1 MIDQKKDFVSKEGGA
16 NKKPDFTAVKEYM
29 DTLLLQHDLPS
40 GDIIV
45 YHKGQQVFRYL
56 VGYADGAKE
65 TPLAEDALYALYSC
79 SKPITVAAV
88 LQMMERGL
96 LNLDDLVMKY
106 LPEYA
111 QAYVVEEGE
120 KVVVGHTMTVRH
132 LMTMSAGLD
141 YNLSKTALVELRQRK
156 PAATT
161 REVVASFVQE
171 PLLFCPGARW
181 EYSLCLDVLVAVAEV
196 ASGQNFG
203 KYLRENIVSPLGTK
217 DITFWPNEEQ
227 RSRIAAQYVCTQEKK
242 LVEIERDI
250 GEFLLSDRYES
261 GGAGLYATTEALGRF
276 VAAMSC
282 GGIISD
288 GTRILDADTVRLMH
302 TEQLRGF
309 LDNPAYSNNGLNY
322 GYGLGVRTLLN
333 QDNGVPS
340 HVGEFG
346 WCGAAGSYVL
356 MDTDAEVGITY
367 CQHTKW
373 WPVLYFDIHNKL
385 RDLVYAALG
394 V

>member
-1 MIDQKKDFVSKEGGA
+1 MQKTDFS
-16 NKKPDFTAVKEYM
+16 AVKEYI
-29 DTLLLQHDLPS
+29 DTLFLQQDLPS
-40 GDIIV
+40 GDMIV
-45 YHKGQQVFRYL
+45 YHRGQQVFRYL
-56 VGYADGAKE
+56 VGYADSANE
-65 TPLAEDALYALYSC
+65 APLAEDALYALYSC
-79 SKPITVAAV
+79 SKPITVATV

-96 LNLDDLVMKY
+96 LNLDDRVMKY

-120 KVVVGHTMTVRH
+120 KIVVGHTMTVRH

-141 YNLSKTALVELRQRK
+141 YNLSKAAQVELRQRK
-156 PAATT
+156 PDATT
-161 REVVASFVQE
+161 REVVATFVQE
-171 PLLFCPGARW
+171 PLLFRPGARW
-181 EYSLCLDVLVAVAEV
+181 QYSLCLDVLVAVAEV

-203 KYLRENIVSPLGTK
+203 KYLQENMVFPLGTE

-227 RSRIAAQYVCTQEKK
+227 RSRLAAQYVCSQEKK
-242 LVEIERDI
+242 LVEIERNI
-250 GEFLLSDRYES
+250 GEFLLSERYES

-282 GGIISD
+282 GGITAD
-288 GTRILDADTVRLMH
+288 GTRILNADTVRLMH
-302 TEQLRGF
+302 TEQLQGF
-309 LDNPAYSNNGLNY
+309 LDDPTYSDYGPNY

-333 QDNGVPS
+333 QDNGVLS

-356 MDTDAEVGITY
+356 MDTDAEVGIAF
-367 CQHTKW
+367 CLHTKW
-373 WPVLYFDIHNKL
+373 WPASHFDFYSKL